1 MPLQAIDA
9 FLRFSSLIMSSTLL
23 MFILDVKG
31 ARSYVDSFFNL
42 REAACSGQQIFA
54 VRGGNYTQTGVVAGK
69 SLGHVW
75 GTSGTFLVGEV
86 RLSSSILLTYSSVQP

>member
-23 MFILDVKG
+23 IFILDVKG
-31 ARSYVDSFFNL
+31 ARSYVDSFLNL
-42 REAACSGQQIFA
+42 REAAYSGQQVFA
-54 VRGGNYTQTGVVAGK
+54 VRGGKPCAKGVVAGI

-75 GTSGTFLVGEV
+75 GTSGTFLVGKV
-86 RLSSSILLTYSSVQP
+86 RLSSSILLICSSVQP